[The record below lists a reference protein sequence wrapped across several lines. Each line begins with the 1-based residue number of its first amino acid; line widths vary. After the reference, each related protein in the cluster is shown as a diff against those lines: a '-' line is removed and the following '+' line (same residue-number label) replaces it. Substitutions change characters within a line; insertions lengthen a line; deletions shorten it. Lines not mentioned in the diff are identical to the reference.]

1 MVREGKHSG
10 IDDDTRARA
19 RKFVEEQTK
28 KPEKEYRSDPFSKM
42 TKAERDARVGY
53 PDDFPPAIVD
63 DATKRIAKNPPA
75 VTAKSD
81 SPKQRVVSKKELEES
96 GLSLR
101 DFLNRERGLTRR
113 GMSKADAAKQLKL
126 GEKPSAKEVADAKKQ
141 LGMDSSLNIDP
152 DARDR
157 NMYERGAEEA
167 NATGMKKGGSVKGWG
182 IARGARKAKMR

>member
-19 RKFVEEQTK
+19 RRF
-28 KPEKEYRSDPFSKM
+28 
-42 TKAERDARVGY
+42 AEDAGM
-53 PDDFPPAIVD
+53 P
-63 DATKRIAKNPPA
+63 KPA
-75 VTAKSD
+75 VTGRAL
-81 SPKQRVVSKKELEES
+81 PKQRVVSKKELEES

-113 GMSKADAAKQLKL
+113 EDKPMSKTAAEKRLGM
-126 GEKPSAKEVADAKKQ
+126 GEKPSKEAVASAKERLGIEDSKKESAPDYMAESAKSR
-141 LGMDSSLNIDP
+141 GTLNLLRRAAEEAP
-152 DARDR
+152 DYMAESAKSRGVR